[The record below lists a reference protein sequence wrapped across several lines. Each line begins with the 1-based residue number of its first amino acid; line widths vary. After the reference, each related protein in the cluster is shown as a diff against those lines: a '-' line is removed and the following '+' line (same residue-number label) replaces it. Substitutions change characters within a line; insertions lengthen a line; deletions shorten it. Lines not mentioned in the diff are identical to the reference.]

1 MDIKMPI
8 LANRYYRMIM
18 RFQEW
23 KRSGMCFHLRVL
35 QMTSEDKN
43 SYEGFVDK
51 RDIPTCR
58 CIFYDFEY
66 YRVIEGRLKENTENR
81 LVLDVGRGKEYEFSL
96 FRSPHG

>member
-23 KRSGMCFHLRVL
+23 ERSGMCFHLRVQ
-35 QMTSEDKN
+35 QMNPEDKK
-43 SYEGFVDK
+43 SYEGYVDK
-51 RDIPTCR
+51 EEIPTCR

-66 YRVIEGRLKENTENR
+66 YRVIEGRLKENMKDR
-81 LVLDVGRGKEYEFSL
+81 LVLDIGRGKEYEFSL
-96 FRSPHG
+96 LGSLSA